1 MNQTEV
7 ILNNLQE
14 SVKYIQS
21 KISEVPKTAVVLGSG
36 LGLFADKIEDKVVI
50 PYAEIPH
57 FFGTTVKGHKGQFVC
72 GKIDG
77 TPVIAMQGRIHRYE
91 GHEQYE
97 VVHPVRTLAKLGVQN
112 IILTNASGG
121 INEAYKPGELVI
133 IEDHVNLTGNNPL
146 LGPNIEEFGPRF
158 PDMSETYNKEIIT
171 TIKKAAS
178 ELGTQMKT
186 GIYAGVLGPTY
197 ETPAE
202 VRMLRT
208 VGGDMVGMSTVPEA
222 IAANH
227 MGVKLG
233 GISCITNMAAGIEKG
248 KLSHDD
254 IKDQANKAME
264 FFVDLLTKT
273 VGYIH
278 QN

>member
-1 MNQTEV
+1 M
-7 ILNNLQE
+7 ILNNLIE
-14 SVKYIQS
+14 SVKYIQD

-97 VVHPVRTLAKLGVQN
+97 VVHPVRTLAKLGVEN

-133 IEDHVNLTGNNPL
+133 IEDHINLTGNNPL

-171 TIKKAAS
+171 FIKKAAKD
-178 ELGTQMKT
+178 LGTDIKT

-202 VRMLRT
+202 VRMLKT

-264 FFVDLLTKT
+264 FFVNLLTKT
-273 VGYIH
+273 VGYL
-278 QN
+278 NS

>member
-1 MNQTEV
+1 MNQTDV
-7 ILNNLQE
+7 ILNNLIE
-14 SVKYIQS
+14 SVKYIQD

-97 VVHPVRTLAKLGVQN
+97 VVHPVRTLAKLGVEN

-133 IEDHVNLTGNNPL
+133 IEDHINLTGNNPL

-171 TIKKAAS
+171 FIKKAAKD
-178 ELGTQMKT
+178 LGTDIKT

-202 VRMLRT
+202 VRMLKT

-264 FFVDLLTKT
+264 FFVNLLTKT
-273 VGYIH
+273 VGYL
-278 QN
+278 NS